1 MDDSGA
7 TIVAWSGSSFA
18 TAVTA
23 ALDSA
28 GVPPSS
34 TGPTTEYDYTAP
46 GLGFERLGSCA
57 LP

>member
-23 ALDSA
+23 ALDTA

-34 TGPTTEYDYTAP
+34 TGATAAYDYTAP
-46 GLGFERLGSCA
+46 GLSFERLGSCT